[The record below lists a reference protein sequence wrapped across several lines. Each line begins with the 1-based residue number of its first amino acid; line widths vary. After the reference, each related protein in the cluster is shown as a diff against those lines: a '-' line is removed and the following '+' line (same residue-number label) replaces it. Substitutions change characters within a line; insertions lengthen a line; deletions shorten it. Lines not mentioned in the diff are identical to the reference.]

1 MKMTILHGSVRISS
15 EDADWAKTRRWHL
28 GDTGYA
34 KTYSGRPGGTPL
46 RMHRLIMG
54 RVLGRELQAGEY
66 VDHIN
71 GDKLDNRR
79 ENLRLVTKAQ
89 NGWNRKPPR
98 DNKSGYTG
106 VHFDVKRSRWMVYI
120 NVNGQRFNLP
130 ACATAEESAW
140 MRDQYAVQLHGDY
153 AQTNFDYLEVPRQ
166 DRAEVAS

>member
-1 MKMTILHGSVRISS
+1 MS
-15 EDADWAKTRRWHL
+15 
-28 GDTGYA
+28 
-34 KTYSGRPGGTPL
+34 
-46 RMHRLIMG
+46 
-54 RVLGRELQAGEY
+54 RVLDRELHKDEF

-79 ENLRLVTKAQ
+79 ENLRLVSKAQ

-106 VHFDVKRSRWMVYI
+106 VHFDVCRSRWMAYI
-120 NVNGQRFNLP
+120 NVNGQRFYVP

-140 MRDQYAVQLHGDY
+140 MRDQYALELHGVY
-153 AQTNFDYLEVPRQ
+153 ARTNFDYTEVPRQ